1 MPEIPPPKLL
11 ANLRGFNLLPAIVFM
26 PTRRRCDEAAL
37 EVGADKTQ
45 HQTDERADRRS
56 QIFESFLK
64 ENPEVKNHKHRKLLV
79 TAGVASHHAGHIP
92 SWKLLVEKMMS
103 EGLLDAIFATST
115 VAAGVDFPARTVV
128 ILNADVRG
136 NDGWRALQAS
146 ELQQMTGRAGRR
158 GKDNVG
164 FVILAPSNFQ
174 DPIKIATLLKAR
186 PNPLE
191 SQFRSTYTSLLNLL
205 DAFKSFEQVR
215 EIAERSFA
223 FKDTAKQIERLE
235 NRKDEILRSMS
246 GNLRASGVGVEVS
259 SLIAFE
265 RLQSIKNR
273 LEGRLPVT
281 RAELR
286 ALWLKENVR
295 AGRVVTKGKNNSR
308 LFIVLKALDDRV
320 LTMRE
325 DGDGVSLSHGQ
336 IGRVFENQYRF
347 DDQAIERAFM
357 ETHEGANPP
366 IAEPRFDTSA
376 DREDEAVAIIE
387 TCISKLKKND
397 GTAHAQTSIDEIFWG
412 SIESASEM
420 NSLDL
425 DISNLREGIW
435 SPFQRRARVLSH
447 FGYLLIEKEDVTET
461 GKWLADLRVDRP
473 LLVGEAIRRSL
484 FSSLT
489 PTQAAS
495 LMACMAADPER
506 SFGEMQISDE
516 MLDIIN
522 DFDEIAYDVSKV
534 EWRHSV
540 TPSPELNL
548 SAGAAAEMW
557 AQGVTWDELVRRTKA
572 EEGDLV
578 RLLSRTGEALRQVGN
593 LSSSNPEVSKIAR
606 EASDSV
612 LRDPIR

>member
-11 ANLRGFNLLPAIVFM
+11 AILRGFNLLPAIVFM

-37 EVGADKTQ
+37 EVGADKAQ
-45 HQTDERADRRS
+45 QQTGERADRRS
-56 QIFESFLK
+56 QIFEDFLK

-79 TAGVASHHAGHIP
+79 NAGVASHHAGHIP

-136 NDGWRALQAS
+136 NDGWRSLQAS

-215 EIAERSFA
+215 EIAEKSFA

-235 NRKDEILRSMS
+235 NRKDEISRSMR
-246 GNLRASGVGVEVS
+246 GNLQASGIELDVS
-259 SLIAFE
+259 SLLAFE
-265 RLQSIKNR
+265 RLQSVKNR
-273 LEGRLPVT
+273 LEGRLPIT

-347 DDQAIERAFM
+347 DDQAIERAFT

-376 DREDEAVAIIE
+376 DREDAAVAIIE
-387 TCISKLKKND
+387 SCISKLKRND
-397 GTAHAQTSIDEIFWG
+397 GDGSAQTSMDEIFWG
-412 SIESASEM
+412 SIESASEL

-506 SFGEMQISDE
+506 SFGEMQISDQ

-534 EWRHSV
+534 EWRHGV

-593 LSSSNPEVSKIAR
+593 LSSSNPEVAKIAR